1 MSMSL
6 SQLIVYLMVAAICG
20 YVGQALVRRK
30 MPGGLAGAAAALVGA
45 WLSLVVTRS
54 GFESVACDN
63 QRWLLS
69 CTSTL
74 PRS

>member
-1 MSMSL
+1 
-6 SQLIVYLMVAAICG
+6 MVAAICG

-30 MPGGLAGAAAALVGA
+30 MPGGLAGAIIAALVGA

>member
-6 SQLIVYLMVAAICG
+6 TQLIVYLMVAAICG

-30 MPGGLAGAAAALVGA
+30 MPGGLAGAIIAALVGA
-45 WLSLVVTRS
+45 WLSL
-54 GFESVACDN
+54 
-63 QRWLLS
+63 S

>member
-30 MPGGLAGAAAALVGA
+30 MPGGLAGAIIAALVGA
-45 WLSLVVTRS
+45 
-54 GFESVACDN
+54 
-63 QRWLLS
+63 
-69 CTSTL
+69 
-74 PRS
+74 